1 MDDEFPLHP
10 HFPVFFAALGA
21 AFGAIGRVLVCLD
34 EEFEIL
40 HASHPTADLV
50 GQEVADSLPGRP
62 VAEVLGQELF
72 GRAGTM
78 RQALLRGERQEG
90 WRATVETP
98 RGRRQVSVTGAP
110 LDIVPESPCDPRV
123 RYLVVMRPVEK
134 DPWAGTSAPT
144 VFEGMVARSPEM
156 LRLFELIETLEGS
169 DATVLVTGESG
180 TGKEVI
186 ARAIHARSSR
196 RDGPFVAV
204 NCGALPDQL
213 LQSEL
218 FGHVRGAFTGAVRDR
233 GGRFELA
240 EGGTLL
246 LDEIGD
252 TSPQLQ
258 VELLR
263 VMQERTYE
271 RVGESRSRTAD
282 VRIVAATHKNLA
294 LAVEQGEFRKDL
306 YYRLRV
312 VPVEIPPLRDRR
324 EDIAP
329 LAQHLLA
336 RVGGRHGRQLR
347 FSPDALRALLPLDW
361 PGNVRQLENALEYA
375 VAVCRGQTVHLGDLP
390 PEVRAEARAA
400 ADGER
405 LASFAPAP
413 ASQPPPSVP
422 SARAPAPGVGGG
434 ERERIVA
441 ALEASHWRRE
451 EAARALGISRT
462 TLWRKMRELGIR

>member
-1 MDDEFPLHP
+1 VDKDFPLHP

-34 EEFEIL
+34 EEFDIL
-40 HASHPTADLV
+40 HCSHPTADLV
-50 GQEVADSLPGRP
+50 GEEAAEALPGQ
-62 VAEVLGQELF
+62 AIAGLLGEELF
-72 GRAGTM
+72 GPSGTM
-78 RQALLRGERQEG
+78 RLALLRGERQEG
-90 WRATVETP
+90 WRATVDTP
-98 RGRRQVSVTGAP
+98 DGRRQVSVTGAP

-134 DPWAGTSAPT
+134 DPFAGTSAPT

-156 LRLFELIETLEGS
+156 LRIFELIETLEGS
-169 DATVLVTGESG
+169 DATILVTGESG
-180 TGKEVI
+180 TGKEVV
-186 ARAIHARSSR
+186 ARAIHARSGR

-240 EGGTLL
+240 GGGTLF

-258 VELLR
+258 IELLR

-271 RVGESRSRTAD
+271 RVGESRSRKAD
-282 VRIVAATHKNLA
+282 VRIVAATNRNLA
-294 LAVEQGEFRKDL
+294 RLVEQGDFREDL

-329 LAQHLLA
+329 LALHLLA

-347 FSPDALRALLPLDW
+347 LFPDALRALLPLDW

-375 VAVCRGQTVHLGDLP
+375 VAVCRGTTLHLGDLP

-405 LASFAPAP
+405 LATLGGPVEPARVAPVGAP
-413 ASQPPPSVP
+413 I
-422 SARAPAPGVGGG
+422 PATEEG
-434 ERERIVA
+434 ERARILA
-441 ALEASHWRRE
+441 ALEGARWRRE
-451 EAARALGISRT
+451 EAARTLGISRT
-462 TLWRKMRELGIR
+462 TLWRKMREYGIR

>member
-1 MDDEFPLHP
+1 MNDDFPLHP

-21 AFGAIGRVLVCLD
+21 AFGAIGRILVCLD
-34 EEFEIL
+34 EEFEVL
-40 HASHPTADLV
+40 HASTPTADLV
-50 GQEVADSLPGRP
+50 GEEVADSLPGR
-62 VAEVLGQELF
+62 AIADVLGQELF
-72 GRAGTM
+72 GPAGTM

-98 RGRRQVSVTGAP
+98 EGRRQVSVTGAP

-123 RYLVVMRPVEK
+123 RFLVVMRPVEK

-156 LRLFELIETLEGS
+156 LRLFELIDTLEGS
-169 DATVLVTGESG
+169 DATVLITGESG

-218 FGHVRGAFTGAVRDR
+218 FGHVRGAFTGAIRDR

-240 EGGTLL
+240 AGGTLF

-258 VELLR
+258 IELLR

-282 VRIVAATHKNLA
+282 VRIVAATNKNLVR
-294 LAVEQGEFRKDL
+294 AVEEGEFREDL

-312 VPVEIPPLRDRR
+312 VPVEIPPLRERR
-324 EDIAP
+324 EDVAP

-336 RVGGRHGRQLR
+336 RVCGRHGRQLR

-375 VAVCRGQTVHLGDLP
+375 VAVCRGQTIHLGDLP
-390 PEVRAEARAA
+390 PEIRAEARAA

-405 LASFAPAP
+405 LAEMGLPARGVAPAGAKAPVALPVP
-413 ASQPPPSVP
+413 AD
-422 SARAPAPGVGGG
+422 G

-441 ALEASHWRRE
+441 VLEACRWRRE
-451 EAARALGISRT
+451 EAARELGISRT
-462 TLWRKMRELGIR
+462 TLWRKMREFGIK